1 MANGARDWAQMDRTI
16 LEPGR
21 LAIITF
27 LYPVASLDYL
37 QLKKMLRYTQGNLA
51 SHLAKLEAAGYVAL
65 EKTYKGKYPKTVCSM
80 TPKGR
85 KAMSD
90 CAARL
95 RSMARF
101 AEDVLT
107 SKT

>member
-1 MANGARDWAQMDRTI
+1 MANGAQDWAQMDRTI
-16 LEPGR
+16 LEPAR

-37 QLKKMLRYTQGNLA
+37 RLQKMLGYTQGNLA

-95 RSMARF
+95 RSMTKF
-101 AEDVLT
+101 ADEVLAGK
-107 SKT
+107 S